1 MAINSENI
9 KNHINEAVKLGISL
23 SLSPQDMA
31 TFLEEKPELFVSA
44 LGLSLGSEW
53 PDQKKFQLVGKSL
66 RECAS

>member
-1 MAINSENI
+1 
-9 KNHINEAVKLGISL
+9 
-23 SLSPQDMA
+23 MA